1 MRHSCQLELGGL
13 SLFPSSTTRL
23 FVMVFPRNEL
33 DVSTLVAKTFN
44 CALQVIALLLAAAL
58 LGGQPKPSKLL
69 AAAVLML

>member
-1 MRHSCQLELGGL
+1 
-13 SLFPSSTTRL
+13 
-23 FVMVFPRNEL
+23 MVFPRNEL